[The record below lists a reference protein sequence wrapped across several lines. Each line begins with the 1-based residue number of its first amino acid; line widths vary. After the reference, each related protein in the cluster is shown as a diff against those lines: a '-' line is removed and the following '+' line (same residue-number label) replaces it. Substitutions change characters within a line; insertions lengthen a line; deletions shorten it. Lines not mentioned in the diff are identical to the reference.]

1 VTSKSFEKLDVVGL
15 AVVWTDEDVV
25 FLVELEVFLLELLL
39 EVLVLV
45 LAVCQGS
52 SRGKIIERTERVAV
66 VVKSFDQVEEED
78 AEDDEVVVEVDVEVE
93 VL

>member
-1 VTSKSFEKLDVVGL
+1 VTSKSFEKPDVVGL
-15 AVVWTDEDVV
+15 AVVWADEDV
-25 FLVELEVFLLELLL
+25 FLLELEGFLLELLL

-45 LAVCQGS
+45 LNVCQGS

-78 AEDDEVVVEVDVEVE
+78 EVDNEVVVEVEV
-93 VL
+93 

>member
-15 AVVWTDEDVV
+15 AVVWAGEEVV
-25 FLVELEVFLLELLL
+25 FLLELEVVLLELLL

-45 LAVCQGS
+45 LNVRQGS

-66 VVKSFDQVEEED
+66 VVKSFDQVEEEEEE
-78 AEDDEVVVEVDVEVE
+78 EDDEVVVKVE